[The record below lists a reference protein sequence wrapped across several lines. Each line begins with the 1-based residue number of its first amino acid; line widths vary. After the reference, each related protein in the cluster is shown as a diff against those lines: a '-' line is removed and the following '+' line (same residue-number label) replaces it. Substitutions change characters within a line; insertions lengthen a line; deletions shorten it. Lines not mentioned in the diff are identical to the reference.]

1 MNKPISHILI
11 LFCIVIFLSA
21 CSSDKPATIQERT
34 SPSQASTSAYPE
46 EGTPSEAYKLSDLLL
61 PTQPGTSLFEN
72 NGISIDYSNANFGY
86 VSIKTSDS
94 TSKQKV
100 QVILNDQTYTYD
112 LHANEY
118 VIVPMHLGNG
128 DYTIRALK
136 NIEGT
141 SYSIL
146 ASTNITVNLE
156 DENSP
161 YIYPNQM
168 VDYDANTKA
177 VLESFNLT
185 QDANSD
191 LLRVYE
197 IYTYITENIT
207 YDYDKAE
214 VAKSTFILPII
225 DETYIQQKG
234 ICFDYAA
241 LMTAM
246 LRAQHIPTRIITGMT
261 DVGYH
266 AWVEVYLDDQG
277 WINPSIYF
285 ASDEWKRVDPTFDS
299 MGEYDGSYQDQDRY

>member
-1 MNKPISHILI
+1 M
-11 LFCIVIFLSA
+11 
-21 CSSDKPATIQERT
+21 
-34 SPSQASTSAYPE
+34 
-46 EGTPSEAYKLSDLLL
+46 
-61 PTQPGTSLFEN
+61 
-72 NGISIDYSNANFGY
+72 
-86 VSIKTSDS
+86 
-94 TSKQKV
+94 
-100 QVILNDQTYTYD
+100 
-112 LHANEY
+112 
-118 VIVPMHLGNG
+118 GNG
-128 DYTIRALK
+128 TYTIRALK

-146 ASTNITVNLE
+146 ASTNIEVNLE

-161 YIYPNQM
+161 YLYPNQM
-168 VDYDANTKA
+168 VNYDANTKA
-177 VLESFNLT
+177 ILESFKLT
-185 QDANSD
+185 EDATSN

-197 IYTYITENIT
+197 IYKYITENIT

-214 VAKSTFILPII
+214 VAKTTFILPII
-225 DETYIQQKG
+225 DETYIEQKG
-234 ICFDYAA
+234 ICFDYSA